1 MFATILP
8 CANVPVEPFTFEK
21 VTAVFTLALP
31 KPWPFAVGIPLAF
44 PAKFVAS
51 NKSAFA
57 VTFLVIMLN
66 DLSVFLLPAVA
77 LKVKLVVVSPDTAA
91 AVPEITPVVPFK
103 ENPAPVKLL
112 DVSE

>member
-1 MFATILP
+1 
-8 CANVPVEPFTFEK
+8 
-21 VTAVFTLALP
+21 
-31 KPWPFAVGIPLAF
+31 
-44 PAKFVAS
+44 
-51 NKSAFA
+51 
-57 VTFLVIMLN
+57 MLN